1 MTDYK
6 EHLMKRVIW
15 IYPDDT
21 VIENAR
27 WLEDEKRYERHPEVL
42 TRVSANVTE
51 TNKKAFIIFESKRM
65 INNTQNISQK
75 ETVFIPAPVT
85 FSMKERLLSLI
96 PYTEGVN
103 YTIYVEG
110 EEGIVD
116 WYDGDNQLENYNGML
131 EKIEARLERGR

>member
-75 ETVFIPAPVT
+75 ETVFIPASVT
-85 FSMKERLLSLI
+85 FSMKERLLSLF

>member
-6 EHLMKRVIW
+6 EHLVKRVIW

-75 ETVFIPAPVT
+75 ETVFIPASVT

>member
-75 ETVFIPAPVT
+75 ETVFIPASVT

-131 EKIEARLERGR
+131 EKIESRLERGR

>member
-75 ETVFIPAPVT
+75 ETVFIPASVT

>member
-1 MTDYK
+1 MTDCK

-75 ETVFIPAPVT
+75 ETVFIPASVT

>member
-15 IYPDDT
+15 IYTDDT

-65 INNTQNISQK
+65 INNTQNNTKK
-75 ETVFIPAPVT
+75 ETVFIPASVT

>member
-51 TNKKAFIIFESKRM
+51 TNKKAFII
-65 INNTQNISQK
+65 
-75 ETVFIPAPVT
+75 
-85 FSMKERLLSLI
+85 
-96 PYTEGVN
+96 
-103 YTIYVEG
+103 
-110 EEGIVD
+110 
-116 WYDGDNQLENYNGML
+116 
-131 EKIEARLERGR
+131 